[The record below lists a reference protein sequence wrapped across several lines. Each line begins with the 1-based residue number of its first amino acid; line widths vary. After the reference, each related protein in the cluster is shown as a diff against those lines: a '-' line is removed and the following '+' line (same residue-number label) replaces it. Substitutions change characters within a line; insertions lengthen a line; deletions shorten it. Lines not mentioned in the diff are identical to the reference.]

1 MAKKS
6 KDKGIRRNGSSD
18 GSATM
23 EIMTMADGS
32 LGNIMRE
39 AEAMSEELI
48 ELRREFHMHPELS
61 LQETHTAKTIADY
74 LRRVDGIEV
83 QEGIAGTGVLGLMR
97 GGGGDGKTIMVRAD
111 IDGLPLVEANDVPY
125 RSVNQGVMHACGH
138 DTHITVALAT
148 AKLLS
153 QHRDELRGS
162 VKFCFQPAE
171 ERSGGAAPMIKAG
184 VMDNPKVDR
193 VIGFHVWGDLPVGQV
208 GIRPGP
214 VMAGVEEFVI
224 TVKGRGGHGAHPDQT
239 VDPIVTAA
247 HIVTAL
253 QSIVSRNVD
262 PVDTAIVTVG
272 KIEAGTAFN
281 IIPDECKLTGTLRF
295 FSEDVHKLI
304 IKRVKE
310 VAKGVAKA
318 MGADADVHLT
328 NEISM
333 IPVDN
338 DPEVTDWMKSI
349 AAQTIG
355 AERVV
360 YPNQTL
366 GGDDMAL
373 FLKEAPGCYL
383 FVGGKNAKRGFD
395 APRHNAHFNVDEGCL
410 PIGLAL
416 MAGGVLDYLR

>member
-6 KDKGIRRNGSSD
+6 KDKGVHHNGSSD
-18 GSATM
+18 GSSQM
-23 EIMTMADGS
+23 EMSAVVEGAM
-32 LGNIMRE
+32 GNIMRE
-39 AEAMSEELI
+39 AEAMNDELI
-48 ELRREFHMHPELS
+48 ELRRDFHMHPELS
-61 LQETHTAKTIADY
+61 QQETRTAKVIADY
-74 LRRVDGIEV
+74 LRKVGDIEV
-83 QEGIAGTGVLGLMR
+83 QEGVGGTGVIGLMR

-111 IDGLPLVEANDVPY
+111 IDGLPILEANDVPY
-125 RSVNQGVMHACGH
+125 RSLNDGVMHACGH

-153 QHRDELRGS
+153 KHKSELRGN

-171 ERSGGAAPMIKAG
+171 ERSGGAAPMIKEGA
-184 VMDNPKVDR
+184 MNNPKVDR
-193 VIGFHVWGDLPVGQV
+193 VIGFHVWGDLPVGNV
-208 GIRPGP
+208 GIRSGP

-239 VDPIVTAA
+239 VDPIVMAA

-253 QSIVSRNVD
+253 QSIVARNVD
-262 PVDTAIVTVG
+262 PVETAIVTVG

-295 FSEDVHKLI
+295 FSEDVHKLL
-304 IKRVKE
+304 IKRLKD
-310 VAKGVAKA
+310 VAKGVARA
-318 MGADADVHLT
+318 MGGDADVQLT
-328 NEISM
+328 HDIAM

-355 AERVV
+355 ADRVV

-373 FLKEAPGCYL
+373 FLKEAPGCYFFL
-383 FVGGKNAKRGFD
+383 GGKNAKKGFD
-395 APRHNAHFNVDEGCL
+395 APHHNAHFNVDEGCL
-410 PIGLAL
+410 PLGLAM